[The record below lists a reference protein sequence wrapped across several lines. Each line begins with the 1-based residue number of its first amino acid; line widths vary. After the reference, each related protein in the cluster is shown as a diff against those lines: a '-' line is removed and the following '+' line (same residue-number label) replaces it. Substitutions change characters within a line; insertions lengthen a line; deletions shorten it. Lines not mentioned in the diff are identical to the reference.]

1 MQDLES
7 QVKDLFE
14 KYTKEKQQVTDLK
27 ESIHRVK
34 QLKSELFNIKQAN
47 RQRVVD
53 LQKELD
59 ELKSRQNN
67 ELE

>member
-1 MQDLES
+1 MQNLES
-7 QVKDLFE
+7 QVKDLLD

-34 QLKSELFNIKQAN
+34 QLKSELFSIKQAN

-59 ELKSRQNN
+59 EIKSRQSN